1 MSGFR
6 VFSFIR
12 ILSRGVV
19 VKILQQ
25 NLVLFLAN
33 TDLFVMLPV
42 DENVIFE
49 AELVK
54 GLRCL
59 SYHVDI

>member
-1 MSGFR
+1 MVF
-6 VFSFIR
+6 FSF
-12 ILSRGVV
+12 SVV
-19 VKILQQ
+19 VKILKQ
-25 NLVLFLAN
+25 NLVLLLAT
-33 TDLFVMLPV
+33 TDLFVMLSV